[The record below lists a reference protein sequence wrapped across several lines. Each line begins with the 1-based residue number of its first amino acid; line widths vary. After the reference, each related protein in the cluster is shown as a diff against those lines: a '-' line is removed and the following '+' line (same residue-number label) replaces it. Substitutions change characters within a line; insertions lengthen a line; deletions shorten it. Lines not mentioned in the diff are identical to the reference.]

1 MSEQKMK
8 ELVRIANAD
17 IKGHKAVVFGLTRIF
32 GVSDMFANALCVVNN
47 IDKNKKVGLLEDA
60 EVKAIEQ
67 SIENLDKV
75 PSWLRNSRKEMDSGE
90 DKHVVGP
97 QLKLKKEF
105 DIRRMKKT
113 KSYKGMRHAV
123 GLPVRGQRTKG
134 HFRKGK
140 AVGVVKKSQQK
151 QAKKPSGGAKK
162 K

>member
-1 MSEQKMK
+1 
-8 ELVRIANAD
+8 
-17 IKGHKAVVFGLTRIF
+17 
-32 GVSDMFANALCVVNN
+32 
-47 IDKNKKVGLLEDA
+47 
-60 EVKAIEQ
+60 
-67 SIENLDKV
+67 
-75 PSWLRNSRKEMDSGE
+75 MDSGY
-90 DKHVVGP
+90 DKHTVGP

-140 AVGVVKKSQQK
+140 AVGVVKRAQQQQK
-151 QAKKPSGGAKK
+151 KKPASGGAKK

>member
-1 MSEQKMK
+1 MK

-17 IKGHKAVVFGLTRIF
+17 IKGHKAVVFGLTKIF

-60 EVKAIEQ
+60 EVKALES
-67 SIENLDKV
+67 SIENFDKI
-75 PSWLRNSRKEMDSGE
+75 PSWLRNARKEMDSGV
-90 DKHVVGP
+90 DKHIVGP

-113 KSYKGMRHAV
+113 KSYRGMRHAV

>member
-1 MSEQKMK
+1 MPGKVPSP
-8 ELVRIANAD
+8 I
-17 IKGHKAVVFGLTRIF
+17 
-32 GVSDMFANALCVVNN
+32 FANALCVVNN
-47 IDKNKKVGLLEDA
+47 IDKTKKIGFLNDA
-60 EVKAIEQ
+60 EVKAIET
-67 SIENLDKV
+67 SIENLEKIPV
-75 PSWLRNSRKEMDSGE
+75 WLRNSRKEMDSGS

-113 KSYKGMRHAV
+113 KSYRGMRHAV

-140 AVGVVKKSQQK
+140 AVGVVKRAQQK
-151 QAKKPSGGAKK
+151 QVKKPSGGSKK